1 MTQYNPKELGIDQ
14 VAGHLD
20 DDIMLSRAERQSG
33 PLDTTVTPSLD
44 AAPDAHDL
52 GARAL
57 RFVHDAVADRDGGWE
72 FENIAEIEE
81 YGLPELRD
89 HAALGVMNKNC
100 QEFEALVDEP
110 DTDDLED

>member
-33 PLDTTVTPSLD
+33 PLDTTVTPTLV

-52 GARAL
+52 
-57 RFVHDAVADRDGGWE
+57 W
-72 FENIAEIEE
+72 
-81 YGLPELRD
+81 
-89 HAALGVMNKNC
+89 AASNVGVT
-100 QEFEALVDEP
+100 VVSSSP
-110 DTDDLED
+110 Y